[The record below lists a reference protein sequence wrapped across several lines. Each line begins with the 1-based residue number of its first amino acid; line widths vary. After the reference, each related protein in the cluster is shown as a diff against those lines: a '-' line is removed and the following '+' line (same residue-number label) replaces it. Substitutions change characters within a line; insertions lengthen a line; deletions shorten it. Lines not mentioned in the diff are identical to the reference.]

1 MTDSRSHSETI
12 RASLKRR
19 NAAERRFRFYG
30 MLAISFA
37 VACLG
42 ILFFTI
48 LSKGISAFQQTY
60 IQIDIHF
67 DSEQQIQKT
76 YRCQLS
82 RIGKEKSPWIV
93 PRGKVAAR

>member
-1 MTDSRSHSETI
+1 MTKPRSHSDTI
-12 RASLKRR
+12 KASLKRR

-30 MLAISFA
+30 VLAIGFA

-60 IQIDIHF
+60 IQVDIHF
-67 DSEQQIQKT
+67 DSQQIDPDN
-76 YRCQLS
+76 LS
-82 RIGKEKSPWIV
+82 DADYQGIVKKSL
-93 PRGKVAAR
+93 RGLFPK

>member
-12 RASLKRR
+12 KASLKRR

-67 DSEQQIQKT
+67 DSEQIDPK
-76 YRCQLS
+76 
-82 RIGKEKSPWIV
+82 KSKSSPSNTSSTTRSDEPQYI
-93 PRGKVAAR
+93 